1 MGPYLGGGGSE
12 LAAAALSA
20 RGFSSMHVLHTNR
33 QGKSFTKSLKKW
45 IALTFLD
52 DDDDSSR

>member
-33 QGKSFTKSLKKW
+33 QSFTKSLKKW